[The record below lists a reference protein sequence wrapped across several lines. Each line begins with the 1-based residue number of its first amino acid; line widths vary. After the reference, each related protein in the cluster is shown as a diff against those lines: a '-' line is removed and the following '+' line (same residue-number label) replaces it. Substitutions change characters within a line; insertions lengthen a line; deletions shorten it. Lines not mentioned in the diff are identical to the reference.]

1 MGQFM
6 VKSGLWP
13 ILAHHYCLP
22 SPMKKRRPAQKNQP
36 NSQVILELMSYN
48 KTQYEKHDSLAVGDL
63 LQKIQPDR
71 VNWINLDGLQDK
83 GIIKTIQEHFSL
95 DTLLIEDILD
105 DQRPK
110 VEEYDDYLF
119 FTLKM
124 LYSIKQG
131 TIEYEQISFV
141 LGSNYLISFQEKE
154 GDLFDQFR
162 ERIRLDLGRVRK
174 KGSDYLLYR
183 LVDIIIDNYYI
194 VLDSIGERIEITED
208 SFSHHTPEK
217 REQTFQRIQRIKK
230 ELIYLRKA
238 VYPLRDALSK
248 ILKDESVFIDE
259 DNTRYFSDIY
269 DHVIHLTD
277 SIDTYKDLT
286 SGLMDL
292 HINTQ
297 NTQLNQ
303 VIKVLTVISTIF
315 IPLTFIVGVY
325 GMNFDFMPELRW
337 HYGYGLIWAI
347 MLTLAI
353 GMLGYFKAKKWF

>member
-1 MGQFM
+1 
-6 VKSGLWP
+6 
-13 ILAHHYCLP
+13 
-22 SPMKKRRPAQKNQP
+22 MKKRRPIRRSQP
-36 NSQVILELMSYN
+36 VNKVILELISYN
-48 KTQYEKHDSLAVGDL
+48 KTEYEKYDNLAVKEL
-63 LQKIQPDR
+63 LQHISTDR
-71 VNWINLDGLQDK
+71 VNWINLDGLEDK
-83 GIIKTIQEHFSL
+83 QIIKAIQEHFNL
-95 DTLLIEDILD
+95 HTLLIEDVLD

-110 VEEYDDYLF
+110 AEEYDDYLF

-141 LGSNYLISFQEKE
+141 LGNNYLISFQEKE
-154 GDLFDQFR
+154 GDLFDHFR
-162 ERIRLDLGRVRK
+162 ERIRLDQGRVRK
-174 KGSDYLLYR
+174 KGVDYLLYR
-183 LVDIIIDNYYI
+183 LIDIIIDNYYI
-194 VLDSIGERIEITED
+194 ILDSIGERIEIIED
-208 SFSHHTPEK
+208 SFSHHTQEK
-217 REQTFQRIQRIKK
+217 REHTFQRIQRLKK

-238 VYPLRDALSK
+238 VYPLRDAISK
-248 ILKDESVFIDE
+248 VLKDEIGFIDE
-259 DNTRYFSDIY
+259 GNHRYFSDIY

-337 HYGYGLIWAI
+337 HYGYGLIWII

-353 GMLGYFKAKKWF
+353 GMLGYFKTKKWF